1 MRCEAWQKIC
11 WKRCMIK
18 WIKRNYG
25 TRHKRRQHNLVS
37 NFRLMYRKNI
47 GLNGRYYLWKL
58 FLYEVFENWWQYY
71 NLRSVF
77 LCNLPYEI
85 TSIICFILIIESG
98 LRAFSFGRRLWG
110 SGTDLIRVIYRDIQ
124 ILSDMFVDL
133 FFLILPWAMIF
144 SYGVRLIPSVTLQI
158 VAMPVFSLF
167 GKLRF
172 MLLQAFRANIDQMI
186 IQEENKESQSIYRR
200 RQSIYG
206 IDRTTTIE
214 RQQNKYF
221 PRWANWL

>member
-1 MRCEAWQKIC
+1 M
-11 WKRCMIK
+11 
-18 WIKRNYG
+18 
-25 TRHKRRQHNLVS
+25 
-37 NFRLMYRKNI
+37 
-47 GLNGRYYLWKL
+47 
-58 FLYEVFENWWQYY
+58 
-71 NLRSVF
+71 RSVF

-85 TSIICFILIIESG
+85 TSIICFFLIIESG

-110 SGTDLIRVIYRDIQ
+110 CSGTDSIRVIDRDIQ

-158 VAMPVFSLF
+158 VAMPGFSLF

-186 IQEENKESQSIYRR
+186 IKEENKESQSIYRR

-206 IDRTTTIE
+206 IDRNTKIE
-214 RQQNKYF
+214 RQQNGGKADSDDDTDEEDDWEYE
-221 PRWANWL
+221 